1 VPTPSLSPWLDRE
14 LLIVTGKGGV
24 GKTTIAAAIAWQAAR
39 SGLRVLACELDAV
52 GNLDACIVGPTGS
65 GSAGGQSGYK
75 PKERR
80 PGLWTM
86 SMDPEESLKEYLGL
100 NLKIPFIAKIGV
112 LSGVFDF
119 LANAA
124 PGVREVVTIGK
135 VAFDVRQRAYDL
147 VVVDAPAS
155 GHVIGL
161 LRAPDAIS
169 ELVGIGQIRNQT
181 RWMLDVLNDPKRTGV
196 VAVTTPEEMPV
207 TETLELIDRLRD
219 EAHVDL
225 AGVVLNRV
233 LPEPFSL
240 ADERV
245 LTALRADVRATEAA
259 LGRGGVNL
267 LESAAVAIA
276 LRRRREPHLQRLL
289 AGLPAGTATALVPLF
304 EGAQPGPSTTES
316 IADALADELGW

>member
-1 VPTPSLSPWLDRE
+1 VVRPTPWLDRE

-24 GKTTIAAAIAWQAAR
+24 GKTTVAAAIAWHAAR

-75 PKERR
+75 PRERR
-80 PGLWTM
+80 PGLLTM
-86 SMDPEESLKEYLGL
+86 SMDPEESLKEYLSL
-100 NLKIPFIAKIGV
+100 NLRIGFIAKISV

-135 VAFDVRQRAYDL
+135 VAYDVRERAYDL

-181 RWMLDVLNDPKRTGV
+181 RWMLDVLGDPARTGV
-196 VAVTTPEEMPV
+196 VAVSTPEEMPV
-207 TETLELIDRLRD
+207 TETLELIDKLRN

-233 LPEPFSL
+233 LAEPFSKS
-240 ADERV
+240 DERV
-245 LTALRADVRATEAA
+245 LNTMRADSTYVSDAMGKA
-259 LGRGGVNL
+259 GVGL
-267 LESAAVAIA
+267 LESAALAVA
-276 LRRRREPHLQRLL
+276 LRRRREPHLKRLL
-289 AGLPAGTATALVPLF
+289 AGLPEGTTTALVSLI
-304 EGAQPGPSTTES
+304 EGAQPGPSTTEA